1 LANPFEK
8 RASEYRRDDEA
19 FLPLVTPDPLITFF
33 KKHAD
38 DGKLYDQLS
47 VIIGA
52 PGSGKTTIARLYQYA
67 TLNTLLQ
74 HESQTNFKPLVD
86 TLTQCGA
93 IKNREPVLL
102 GGRVPLESEY
112 REFWEFPY
120 PDELKCKLMF
130 ALIQSRTVLAWISNV
145 MSTGVKLEQISIVPR
160 GNAKAALAAIGG
172 RDGKSLFDKARSI
185 EEQIY
190 NISAA
195 LLPPKIDDIEEKAA
209 AAYHPFDVIE
219 YFEIETAGDTK
230 QLRPLVIFD
239 DAHSLHPEQ
248 FSAFRQWLA
257 RRELKISRWVLTR
270 MDALSPADVLLAQG
284 ESNAN
289 RPGLKNARELTVIW
303 MQSQDDRPS
312 KRKAFRKMAKG
323 MASRYLGQMD
333 VFSRRR
339 IQDLADFTSSRP
351 EPLPPS
357 KLEALAN
364 TVNTLQHK
372 NSISSARRKKLEG
385 LISDYLSNT
394 RQDGDDVAL
403 AMLSILLHRYLKRI
417 PQKGLFDE
425 QDDDVEP
432 NRPLT
437 VDGGI
442 ADGARVR
449 LLHDFGR
456 PYYYDIDALC
466 DASSENAEQFLHLAS
481 TLVTQAETQLI
492 RGKSAS
498 LTCRVQNRLL
508 RAKAGEIYKEW
519 DFPHSQ
525 QVAMLAEGIAAQCLA
540 KTLEG
545 NASLGGGAGAGAF
558 GIPQEEF
565 DEIPKKHE
573 ELARVLKFGAAYNAF
588 VLVQNHSTKHRNWC
602 QIELSG
608 VLRVHFGL
616 SQTRGGFLERT
627 TDDLLAMLKARR

>member
-1 LANPFEK
+1 MANPFEK

-52 PGSGKTTIARLYQYA
+52 PGSGKTTIARLYQYS
-67 TLNTLLQ
+67 TLKTLLQ

-93 IKNREPVLL
+93 IKDREPAFV

-112 REFWEFPY
+112 RDFWEFPY
-120 PDELKCKLMF
+120 PEDLKCKLMF
-130 ALIQSRTVLAWISNV
+130 ALIQSRTVLSWLSNLTA
-145 MSTGVKLEQISIVPR
+145 TGVSLDQISVVPR
-160 GNAKAALAAIGG
+160 GDAIAALAAIGG
-172 RDGKSLFDKARSI
+172 SNGASIFDKARAI

-195 LLPPKIDDIEEKAA
+195 LLPPSIDDIDNEAA
-209 AAYHPFDVIE
+209 SAYHPFDVIE
-219 YFEIETAGDTK
+219 SIEIKTEEQTTV
-230 QLRPLVIFD
+230 LRPLVIFD

-248 FSAFRQWLA
+248 FTAFRQWLA

-284 ESNAN
+284 ETNTK

-303 MQSQDDRPS
+303 MQSQDDRFS

-323 MASRYLGQMD
+323 MATRYLRQMD
-333 VFSRRR
+333 VFSRRG
-339 IQDLADFTSSRP
+339 IQDLTDFISTRP
-351 EPLPPS
+351 DTIAPS
-357 KLEALAN
+357 KLETLASS
-364 TVNTLQHK
+364 VDSIQLK
-372 NSISSARRKKLEG
+372 NGISDTRRQSLEKLVA
-385 LISDYLSNT
+385 DYLSST
-394 RQDGDDVAL
+394 GLEGEDVAL
-403 AMLSILLHRYLKRI
+403 AMLSILFHRYLKRI
-417 PQKGLFDE
+417 PQKGLFD
-425 QDDDVEP
+425 QPDQDVEP
-432 NRPLT
+432 NRPIK
-437 VDGGI
+437 VDAGI
-442 ADGARVR
+442 ADGAKVR
-449 LLHDFGR
+449 LLHDFSR

-492 RGKSAS
+492 REKPAS
-498 LTCRVQNRLL
+498 LTSRVQNRLL
-508 RAKAGEIYKEW
+508 REKAGQIYREW

-525 QVAMLAEGIAAQCLA
+525 QVAILAERIAQQCIA

-573 ELARVLKFGAAYNAF
+573 ELARILKFGAAYNAF
-588 VLVQNHSTKHRNWC
+588 VLVQNHSTKNRMWC

-627 TDDLLAMLKARR
+627 TDDLLSMLKSS

>member
-1 LANPFEK
+1 MANPFEK

-67 TLNTLLQ
+67 TLKTLLQ
-74 HESQTNFKPLVD
+74 HESQTNYKPLVD

-93 IKNREPVLL
+93 IKNREPILL

-112 REFWEFPY
+112 RDFWEFPY
-120 PDELKCKLMF
+120 PNDLKCKLMF
-130 ALIQSRTVLAWISNV
+130 ALIQSRTVLSWISNLV
-145 MSTGVKLEQISIVPR
+145 STGVTLDQISIVPR
-160 GNAKAALAAIGG
+160 GDAIAALAAIGG
-172 RDGKSLFDKARSI
+172 TSGQSLFDKARAI

-190 NISAA
+190 SISAA
-195 LLPPKIDDIEEKAA
+195 LLPPEICDIDDDVA

-219 YFEIETAGDTK
+219 HFEIKAGDITTI
-230 QLRPLVIFD
+230 LRPLVIFD

-248 FSAFRQWLA
+248 FTEFRKWLA
-257 RRELKISRWVLTR
+257 RRELKISRWILTR

-284 ESNAN
+284 EDNTK
-289 RPGLKNARELTVIW
+289 RTGLKNARELTVIW
-303 MQSQDDRPS
+303 MQSQDERFN

-323 MASRYLGQMD
+323 MATRYLRQMD
-333 VFSRRR
+333 VFSRRG
-339 IQDLADFTSSRP
+339 IQDLTDFIGTRP
-351 EPLPPS
+351 DTISPS
-357 KLEALAN
+357 KLEALASS
-364 TVNTLQHK
+364 VNSVQKK
-372 NSISSARRKKLEG
+372 NGISDIRRGKLEE
-385 LISDYLSNT
+385 LVADYMSGSG
-394 RQDGDDVAL
+394 QDGKDVSL
-403 AMLSILLHRYLKRI
+403 AILSILFHRYLNRV
-417 PQKGLFDE
+417 PQKGLFDDQNE
-425 QDDDVEP
+425 DVEP
-432 NRPLT
+432 NRPLA

-442 ADGARVR
+442 ADGAKVR

-456 PYYYDIDALC
+456 PYYYGIDALC

-492 RGKSAS
+492 REKPAS
-498 LTCRVQNRLL
+498 LTSKVQNRLL
-508 RAKAGEIYKEW
+508 REKAGQIIKDWE
-519 DFPHSQ
+519 FPHSH
-525 QVAMLAEGIAAQCLA
+525 QVALLAEGMAKQCIA

-545 NASLGGGAGAGAF
+545 NASLGGGAGAGSF
-558 GIPQEEF
+558 GIPQEDF

-588 VLVQNHSTKHRNWC
+588 VLVQNHSTKNRKWC

-627 TDDLLAMLKARR
+627 TDDLLSMLKSS

>member
-1 LANPFEK
+1 MANPFEK

-19 FLPLVTPDPLITFF
+19 FLPLVAPDPLITFF

-52 PGSGKTTIARLYQYA
+52 PGSGKTTIARLYQYS
-67 TLNTLLQ
+67 TLKTLLQ

-93 IKNREPVLL
+93 IKDREPVLL

-112 REFWEFPY
+112 RDFWEFPY
-120 PDELKCKLMF
+120 PEDLKCKLMF
-130 ALIQSRTVLAWISNV
+130 ALIQSRTVLSWLGNLINSGFA
-145 MSTGVKLEQISIVPR
+145 LDQISIVPR
-160 GNAKAALAAIGG
+160 GDAIAALAAIGG
-172 RDGKSLFDKARSI
+172 RDGVSLFDKARAI

-190 NISAA
+190 SISAA
-195 LLPPKIDDIEEKAA
+195 LLPPSISDIDDEAA

-219 YFEIETAGDTK
+219 RVEIDGSQGKIT
-230 QLRPLVIFD
+230 LRPLVIFD

-248 FSAFRQWLA
+248 FTAFRQWLA

-270 MDALSPADVLLAQG
+270 MDALSPADVLLTQG
-284 ESNAN
+284 EASTK

-303 MQSQDDRPS
+303 MQSQDDRFS
-312 KRKAFRKMAKG
+312 KRKAFRKMARG
-323 MASRYLGQMD
+323 MATRYLRQMD
-333 VFSRRR
+333 VFSRRG
-339 IQDLADFTSSRP
+339 IQDLTDFISTRP
-351 EPLPPS
+351 DTISPS
-357 KLEALAN
+357 KLEVLRSS
-364 TVNTLQHK
+364 VDSIQRK
-372 NSISSARRKKLEG
+372 NGISDARRRSLEKL
-385 LISDYLSNT
+385 IADYLSSS
-394 RQDGDDVAL
+394 GLEGEDVSL
-403 AMLSILLHRYLKRI
+403 AMLSILFHRYLKRI
-417 PQKGLFDE
+417 PQKGLFDS
-425 QDDDVEP
+425 DDQDVEP
-432 NRPLT
+432 NRPIK
-437 VDGGI
+437 VESGI
-442 ADGARVR
+442 ADGAKVR

-492 RGKSAS
+492 REKPAS
-498 LTCRVQNRLL
+498 LSSRVQNRLL
-508 RAKAGEIYKEW
+508 QEKAGQIYREW

-525 QVAMLAEGIAAQCLA
+525 QVAMLAEGIAQQCIA

-565 DEIPKKHE
+565 DEIPKNHE
-573 ELARVLKFGAAYNAF
+573 ELARILKFGAAYNAF
-588 VLVQNHSTKHRNWC
+588 VLVQNHSTKNRIWC

-627 TDDLLAMLKARR
+627 TDDLLSMLKPS